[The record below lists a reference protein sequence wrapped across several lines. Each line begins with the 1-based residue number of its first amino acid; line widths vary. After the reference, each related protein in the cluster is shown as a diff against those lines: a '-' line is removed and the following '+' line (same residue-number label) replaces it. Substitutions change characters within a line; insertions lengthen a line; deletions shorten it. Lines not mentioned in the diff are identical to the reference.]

1 MQYKTIDY
9 CLLLLAAI
17 LLSAC
22 ASTTEVHFDPKVP
35 EKKDVVEEPEQAT
48 EAVTKVD
55 EIEVEE
61 LEPLPEPE
69 PPPEVVTKVYDMDI
83 ASSAE
88 QLYGEAVGSK
98 NSTYLAAAEANPIL
112 RYTIIY
118 FDFNKSDIKEES
130 KEILSHHADFMLVNP
145 DVHLLVEGHADQRGT
160 SGYNLA
166 LGEYRGNALRT
177 VLEAY
182 GVDRSRVRVISYG
195 EEQPAVD
202 DTTEEAFSRN
212 RRAEMIYQQGAR

>member
-1 MQYKTIDY
+1 MIQYKTTNC
-9 CLLLLAAI
+9 CLLALAAI

-22 ASTTEVHFDPKVP
+22 ASTTEVHFDPKVSE
-35 EKKDVVEEPEQAT
+35 EKELVEPEQ
-48 EAVTKVD
+48 
-55 EIEVEE
+55 
-61 LEPLPEPE
+61 LPEAAIKTYE
-69 PPPEVVTKVYDMDI
+69 IDV

-98 NSTYLAAAEANPIL
+98 NSRYLMAAEANPIL

-118 FDFNKSDIKEES
+118 FDFNKSDVKEES
-130 KEILSHHADFMLVNP
+130 REILSHHADFMLANP
-145 DVHLLVEGHADQRGT
+145 DVNLLVEGHADQRGT

-166 LGEYRGNALRT
+166 LGEYRGSALRT

-182 GVDRSRVRVISYG
+182 GVDRSRIRVISYG

-202 DTTEEAFSRN
+202 GTTEEAFSRN
-212 RRAEMIYQQGAR
+212 RRAEIIYQ